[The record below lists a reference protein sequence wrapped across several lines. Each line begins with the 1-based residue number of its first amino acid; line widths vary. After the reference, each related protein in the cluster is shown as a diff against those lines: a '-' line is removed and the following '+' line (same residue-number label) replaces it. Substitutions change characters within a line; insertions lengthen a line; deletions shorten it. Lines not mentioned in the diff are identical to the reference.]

1 MNTTNSNFRK
11 ENSAMLEKTRVTSL
25 LDELKRIGENN
36 NISKLVEDIEILN
49 KEVKNYKA
57 KVLFVGS
64 FNAGK
69 SALINSFINR
79 DLLEENIVP
88 ETDIATELMHGDIE
102 HVMLT
107 NHASELISC
116 PIENIKEYS
125 AKEYSKYCYVIN
137 NTSLKKINDYI
148 IVDMPGFDSGI
159 EHHNKALMQYID
171 KGTIYVLVV
180 DCEKGGISDSVALFI
195 SEIKNYS
202 NNIGIILSKCDKKTP
217 SDIEMIKSSVESQIA
232 GLIGYTPSIMTTSK
246 YDDKISERLYEFINS
261 FEAQMLF
268 DNKFNNDINV
278 IKNKLFQTL
287 TVVKESLE
295 FNSEEIDKKM
305 HDREKSKKI
314 LLDKMDIEKKKLR
327 NKLQNKVKFNI
338 LNDVS
343 NALNARASDLAISAQ
358 SGGQAFSH
366 AVNRVIRSVL
376 IESTE
381 RNIEISFQELVADLQ
396 FSELGEVNSKENE
409 NQINAVFG
417 KLQEI
422 SSKAESYNGLYKSTL
437 TVLAVTTTVVAP
449 WLELVL
455 IFLPEIIKLLGGIS
469 KNNQVEMIRN
479 KIIYEI
485 IPQII
490 SKLEPEIQKSL
501 IEIEK
506 QMIEEIEKQFNELVS
521 IEIGALEE
529 LKTQKNQGQINIDD
543 SRKEVENDIERIC
556 TILI

>member
-1 MNTTNSNFRK
+1 
-11 ENSAMLEKTRVTSL
+11 MLEKMRVIDL
-25 LDELKRIGENN
+25 LDELKRIAEKNN
-36 NISKLVEDIEILN
+36 LLKLVEDIEILK
-49 KEVKNYKA
+49 KEVLAYKA
-57 KVLFVGS
+57 KVVFVGS

-69 SALINSFINR
+69 SALINSFINQ

-88 ETDIATELMHGDIE
+88 ETDIATELIYGNSE
-102 HVMLT
+102 HVILT
-107 NHASELISC
+107 KYSSELITC
-116 PIENIKEYS
+116 PVESIKEYS
-125 AKEYSKYCYVIN
+125 AKEYDKYCYVIN
-137 NTSLKKINDYI
+137 NTSLKQISDYI

-159 EHHNKALMQYID
+159 EQHNKALMQYID
-171 KGTIYVLVV
+171 KGAIYIIVI
-180 DCEKGGISDSVALFI
+180 DCEKGGISDSVASFV

-202 NNIGIILSKCDKKTP
+202 NNIGIILSKCDKKIAT
-217 SDIEMIKSSVESQIA
+217 DIEMIKSGVECQIT
-232 GLIGYTPSIMTTSK
+232 GLIGYTPPVIISSK
-246 YDDKISERLYEFINS
+246 YDERVSENVNEFINS
-261 FEAQMLF
+261 FGAQAIF
-268 DNKFNNDINV
+268 DSKFNNEINV
-278 IKNKLFQTL
+278 MKNKLFRAL

-295 FNSEEIDKKM
+295 FNSDELDKKM
-305 HDREKSKKI
+305 YDREKSKKI
-314 LLDKMDIEKKKLR
+314 LLDKMDLEKKKLR

-366 AVNRVIRSVL
+366 AVNRVIRPVL

-381 RNIEISFQELVADLQ
+381 RNIEISFQELIADLQ
-396 FSELGEVNSKENE
+396 FSELGEVNSKDIE
-409 NQINAVFG
+409 NQINTIFG

-422 SSKAESYNGLYKSTL
+422 SSKAESHNGLYKSIL
-437 TVLAVTTTVVAP
+437 TAFAVTTTVVAP

-455 IFLPEIIKLLGGIS
+455 IFLPEIIKLLGWIS

-501 IEIEK
+501 IDIEK
-506 QMIEEIEKQFNELVS
+506 QMIEEIEIQFNELVS

-529 LKTQKNQGQINIDD
+529 LKSQKHQGQISIDD
-543 SRKEVENDIERIC
+543 ARKEVENDIECIRI
-556 TILI
+556 ILS